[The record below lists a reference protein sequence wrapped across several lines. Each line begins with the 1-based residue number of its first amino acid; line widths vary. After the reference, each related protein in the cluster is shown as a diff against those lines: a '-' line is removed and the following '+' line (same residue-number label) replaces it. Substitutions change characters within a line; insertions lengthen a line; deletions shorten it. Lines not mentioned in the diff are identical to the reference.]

1 MIRNHTDLIVWQKAM
16 DLVVLVYGITK
27 SYPREEQ
34 FGLTSQIRRS
44 VVSIPSNI
52 AEGRSRGT
60 RKDFRSFLLIAYGSA
75 NELQT
80 QLEISR
86 RLRFVAEEELKVI
99 DELLLEVLK
108 MLKSMIEKL
117 RSSKADS

>member
-1 MIRNHTDLIVWQKAM
+1 MIRNYTDLIVWQKAM

-27 SYPREEQ
+27 SYPKEEL

-60 RKDFRSFLLIAYGSA
+60 RKDFRSYLLIAYGSA